1 MPTFNIIT
9 IIAIIVCI
17 IAVVISLTKDK
28 YDEASFWAILIVI
41 NMLALILDKLLY
53 N

>member
-1 MPTFNIIT
+1 MPIYS

-17 IAVVISLTKDK
+17 IATVIALAKDR
-28 YDEASFWAILIVI
+28 YDKASFWAILIVI
-41 NMLALILDKLLY
+41 NMLALVLDKLLY

>member
-1 MPTFNIIT
+1 MPIFS

-17 IAVVISLTKDK
+17 IAVAISLAKDK
-28 YDEASFWAILIVI
+28 YDKASFWAIIIVI
-41 NMLALILDKLLY
+41 NMLAVILDKLLY

>member
-1 MPTFNIIT
+1 MTIYN

-17 IAVVISLTKDK
+17 IAVVISLAKDR
-28 YDEASFWAILIVI
+28 YDKASFWAIIIVI
-41 NMLALILDKLLY
+41 NIIAPILDKLLY